1 MSLLDTIETPHDRP
15 IIATISGDAGSGKT
29 TLASLFP
36 RPIFIRAEDGMQ
48 SIPPEKRPD
57 AFPILRNTD
66 QLFDQLIALLREPH
80 EYRTL
85 VIDSVT
91 ALERMFIAEV
101 LKSDPKAKS
110 INSALG
116 GYGAGMSHVAESHA
130 RIRKAA
136 GYLNSRRGMNVV
148 FIAHADVERMSLPDM
163 DDYQRYSLRLSAKSL
178 PPYVDDVDLVGFVR
192 LSAAISGEE
201 GERKRVISTG
211 SRELIVAANVA
222 SVSKN
227 RFGITKRLELRD
239 GVNPLLDLIPQI
251 SAGPTTMNPA
261 DAATPAAAATAAT
274 APTAEINL
282 GDDDDE

>member
-57 AFPILRNTD
+57 AFPILKNTD

-148 FIAHADVERMSLPDM
+148 FIAHADVEKMSLPDM

-192 LSAAISGEE
+192 LSAATSGAE

-239 GVNPLLDLIPQI
+239 GINPLLDLIPQI
-251 SAGPTTMNPA
+251 SAEPVAESPTDTTTT
-261 DAATPAAAATAAT
+261 AATTAAT
-274 APTAEINL
+274 ATAEINL